1 MGKLYSNSR
10 DKSFGGYSF
19 YNSNQVLNDYLRK
32 KRNKKNLE
40 EVGFKIWNT
49 TLKAAM
55 QREKFINKNREK
67 WIFQPKHN
75 AQNFN
80 NFGWVKGSLIFSVYG
95 RLEKK
100 YKLNDGQLHVYRKEV
115 KSSGQ
120 YFQVYVFVNNNR
132 DIVKTVWYFL

>member
-1 MGKLYSNSR
+1 MGKIYTDAKS
-10 DKSFGGYSF
+10 KSFGGYSY
-19 YNSNQVLNDYLRK
+19 YNSNLVLNDYLRK
-32 KRNKKNLE
+32 RRNRKNLKDA
-40 EVGFKIWNT
+40 GFKIWNT
-49 TLKAAM
+49 TLKVAM
-55 QREKFINKNREK
+55 QKEKVINKNREK

-75 AQNFN
+75 CQNFN
-80 NFGWVKGSLIFSVYG
+80 NFGWVEKDLIFSVYG

-100 YKLNDGQLHVYRKEV
+100 YKLKDGQLHIYNKEM